1 MDSNQENIEKV
12 KIYINIEPLGLKF
25 GTVFKKTETFQSVIN
40 FVLSQIKKLNINF
53 ELGRI
58 NEDKTGAIL
67 LTDNLIGDFLE
78 NNDEITVYS
87 EEYGFIRNNFPG
99 GNERNSSKKIYFLK
113 NVSNLYKSK
122 NFLKKKRNEKQKNE
136 KKEGKNEEKS
146 DEKDEREK
154 KPNSREV
161 EKEKNKSNIDIR
173 EINTN
178 KKEKNKKE
186 NEKDNKNEKNK
197 DNKKDKKNV
206 EKENNKNLVK
216 SFEKK
221 LKKKEASSSDSDD
234 EEKNE

>member
-161 EKEKNKSNIDIR
+161 EKEKKSNIDIR

-221 LKKKEASSSDSDD
+221 LKKKEASSSDSED